1 MRLTDTHCHLDLDR
15 FGDDRQEVIDRALL
29 TGIQKMLVPAINLES
44 AERIFHLVATNPAIY
59 GAVGIHPNDADS
71 WNQGSAASI
80 SRLVELDRATHLSPK
95 IVAIG
100 EIGLDH
106 YWKDVAPA
114 VQESALREQLELA
127 ARFELPVVLHMREH
141 GDASEGSCSATL
153 LPIIREWVEGLKHDG
168 NKLASR
174 PGVFH
179 SFSGSKLVAQQALDL
194 GFYIGVTGP
203 VTYKSAEQK
212 VEVVKSI
219 PLDRIL
225 IETDSPFLAPVPFRG
240 KRNEPAYVQYVANA
254 IANIFGINP
263 QEAATITADNA
274 ARLFAWEDY
283 L

>member
-15 FGDDRQEVIDRALL
+15 FGDDRQEVIGRAQMA
-29 TGIQKMLVPAINLES
+29 GVDKMLVPAIHLES
-44 AERIFHLVATNPAIY
+44 AQRIVQLAAEYPAVY
-59 GAVGIHPNDADS
+59 GAVGVHPNDATS
-71 WNQGSAASI
+71 WNMGSASELI
-80 SRLVELDRATHLSPK
+80 RLVEEDRARHGSPK

-106 YWKDVAPA
+106 YWKDVPPA
-114 VQESALREQLELA
+114 TQESALREQLGLA
-127 ARFELPVVLHMREH
+127 ARLGLPVIVHMREH
-141 GDASEGSCSATL
+141 ADASEGSCSATL
-153 LPIIREWVEGLKHDG
+153 LPIIREWVEGLMHDG
-168 NKLASR
+168 SEIALR

-179 SFSGSKLVAQQALDL
+179 SFSGSTLVAQQALDL

-254 IANIFGINP
+254 IATIFGINP
-263 QEAATITADNA
+263 QEAATITAKNA
-274 ARLFAWEDY
+274 ARLFAWEED

>member
-15 FGDDRQEVIDRALL
+15 FGDDRQEVIGRAQMA
-29 TGIQKMLVPAINLES
+29 GIEKMLVPAIHLES
-44 AERIFHLVATNPAIY
+44 ARRIVQLAAEYPAVY
-59 GAVGIHPNDADS
+59 GAVGVHPNDATS
-71 WNQGSAASI
+71 WNMGSASELI
-80 SRLVELDRATHLSPK
+80 RLVEEDRARHGAPK

-106 YWKDVAPA
+106 YWKDVPPA
-114 VQESALREQLELA
+114 TQESALREQLGLA
-127 ARFELPVVLHMREH
+127 ARLGLPVIVHMREH
-141 GDASEGSCSATL
+141 ADASEGSCSATL
-153 LPIIREWVEGLKHDG
+153 LPIIREWVEGLMHDG
-168 NKLASR
+168 SEIALR

-179 SFSGSKLVAQQALDL
+179 SFSGSTLVAQQALDL

-254 IANIFGINP
+254 IATIFGINP
-263 QEAATITADNA
+263 QEAATITAKNA
-274 ARLFAWEDY
+274 ARLFAWEED